1 MRKNTPEYRIWKK
14 YHDEKNLKKR
24 TARKKSN
31 KRKVTKKA
39 ANSKKRQPDK
49 VFVVPEIFSIVSN
62 TDTTISFLNKVIRS
76 VEGVRNLQK
85 QHRNNYIRTFLIDMC
100 DTKYISSDALMY
112 LLTIIQNTRGQ
123 KILPIDWIGNF
134 PKETN
139 VREFL
144 KRSGYLNYMKT
155 SAENIVQV
163 DDNIQIKSGIGYNYI
178 ENNQN
183 KDIRQEIIDFSCQK
197 LNKDKRNINYLMTML
212 TEMITNIIDHAYQK
226 QGLFKHQWY
235 IFVDNNID
243 KITYTFMDNG
253 LGIPTTIR
261 KSIVEKIIETINTET
276 EYKYIETAL
285 SGVHKRSE
293 TGKRERGNGLPSIYE
308 QYLNKKIKNFVIISN
323 KAYYSEN
330 KKYDLPEG
338 LNGTVFYW
346 EIKKEEK

>member
-1 MRKNTPEYRIWKK
+1 MRKNTTEYRNWKK
-14 YHDEKNLKKR
+14 FQDEKNLRKR
-24 TARKKSN
+24 TERKKSN
-31 KRKVTKKA
+31 KRKGQKRSNTKK
-39 ANSKKRQPDK
+39 KQPDK
-49 VFVVPEIFSIVSN
+49 IFTVPDIFSIVSN
-62 TDTTISFLNKVIRS
+62 PDTTITFLNKVIRS
-76 VEGVRNLQK
+76 VEGVRNLQR
-85 QHRNNYIRTFLIDMC
+85 QHRNNYIRTFLIDMSN
-100 DTKYISSDALMY
+100 TKYISSDALMF
-112 LLTIIQNTRGQ
+112 LLTIIQNTRGK

-134 PKETN
+134 PKEPD

-155 SAENIVQV
+155 SAENIIQV
-163 DDNIQIKSGIGYNYI
+163 DDNIQIKSGTGYNYI
-178 ENNQN
+178 ENDQN

-197 LNKDKRNINYLMTML
+197 LNKDKKDINYLMTML

-261 KSIVEKIIETINTET
+261 KSIIEKIIETINAEA

-308 QYLNKKIKNFVIISN
+308 QYLNKKIENFVIISN

-330 KKYDLPEG
+330 KKYDLKEG

-346 EIKKEEK
+346 EIKKEGK

>member
-1 MRKNTPEYRIWKK
+1 MRKNTTEYRNWKK
-14 YHDEKNLKKR
+14 FQDEKNLRKR
-24 TARKKSN
+24 TERKKSN
-31 KRKVTKKA
+31 KRKGQKRSNT
-39 ANSKKRQPDK
+39 KKRQPDK
-49 VFVVPEIFSIVSN
+49 IFTVPDIFSIVSN
-62 TDTTISFLNKVIRS
+62 PDTTITFLNKVIRS
-76 VEGVRNLQK
+76 VEGVRNLQR
-85 QHRNNYIRTFLIDMC
+85 QHRNNYIRTFLIDMSN
-100 DTKYISSDALMY
+100 TKYISSDALMF
-112 LLTIIQNTRGQ
+112 LLTIIQNTRGK

-134 PKETN
+134 PKEPD

-155 SAENIVQV
+155 SAENIIQV
-163 DDNIQIKSGIGYNYI
+163 DDNIQIKSGTGYNYI
-178 ENNQN
+178 ENDQN

-197 LNKDKRNINYLMTML
+197 LKKDKKDINYLMTML

-261 KSIVEKIIETINTET
+261 KSIIEKIIETINAEA

-308 QYLNKKIKNFVIISN
+308 QYLNKKIENFVIISN

-330 KKYDLPEG
+330 KKYDLKEC

-346 EIKKEEK
+346 EIKKEGK

>member
-1 MRKNTPEYRIWKK
+1 MRKNTTEYRNWKK
-14 YHDEKNLKKR
+14 FQDEKNLRKR
-24 TARKKSN
+24 TERKKSN
-31 KRKVTKKA
+31 KRKGQKRSNT
-39 ANSKKRQPDK
+39 KKRQPDK
-49 VFVVPEIFSIVSN
+49 IFTVPDIFSIVSN
-62 TDTTISFLNKVIRS
+62 PDTTITFLNKVIRS
-76 VEGVRNLQK
+76 VEGVRNLQR
-85 QHRNNYIRTFLIDMC
+85 QHRNNYIRTFLIDMSN
-100 DTKYISSDALMY
+100 TKYISSDALMF
-112 LLTIIQNTRGQ
+112 LLTIIQNTRGK

-134 PKETN
+134 PKEPD

-155 SAENIVQV
+155 SAENIIQV
-163 DDNIQIKSGIGYNYI
+163 DDNIQIKSGTGYNYI
-178 ENNQN
+178 ENDQN

-197 LNKDKRNINYLMTML
+197 LNKDKKDINYLMTML

-261 KSIVEKIIETINTET
+261 KSIIEKIIETINAEA

-293 TGKRERGNGLPSIYE
+293 TGKRERENGLPSIYE
-308 QYLNKKIKNFVIISN
+308 QYLNKKIENFVIISN

-330 KKYDLPEG
+330 KKYDLKEC

-346 EIKKEEK
+346 EIKKEGK

>member
-1 MRKNTPEYRIWKK
+1 MRKNTTEYRDWKK
-14 YHDEKNLKKR
+14 FQDEKNLRKR
-24 TARKKSN
+24 AERKKSN
-31 KRKVTKKA
+31 KRKGQKRSNT
-39 ANSKKRQPDK
+39 KKRQPDK
-49 VFVVPEIFSIVSN
+49 IFIVPDIFSIVSN
-62 TDTTISFLNKVIRS
+62 PDTTITFLNKVIRS
-76 VEGVRNLQK
+76 VEGVRNLQR
-85 QHRNNYIRTFLIDMC
+85 QHRNNYIRTFLIDMSN
-100 DTKYISSDALMY
+100 TKYISSDALMF
-112 LLTIIQNTRGQ
+112 LLTIIQNTRGK

-134 PKETN
+134 PKEPD

-155 SAENIVQV
+155 STENIIQV
-163 DDNIQIKSGIGYNYI
+163 DDNIQIKSGTGYNYI
-178 ENNQN
+178 ENDQN

-197 LNKDKRNINYLMTML
+197 LNKDKKDINYLMTML

-261 KSIVEKIIETINTET
+261 KSIIEKIIETINAEA

-308 QYLNKKIKNFVIISN
+308 QYLNKKIENFVIISN

-330 KKYDLPEG
+330 KKYDLKEG

-346 EIKKEEK
+346 EIKKEGK

>member
-1 MRKNTPEYRIWKK
+1 MRKNTAEYRNWKK
-14 YHDEKNLKKR
+14 FQDEKNLRKR
-24 TARKKSN
+24 TERKKSN
-31 KRKVTKKA
+31 ERKGQKRSNT
-39 ANSKKRQPDK
+39 KKRQPDK
-49 VFVVPEIFSIVSN
+49 IFTVPDVFSIVSN
-62 TDTTISFLNKVIRS
+62 PDTTITFLNKVIRS
-76 VEGVRNLQK
+76 VEGVRNLQR
-85 QHRNNYIRTFLIDMC
+85 QHRNNYIRTFLIDMSN
-100 DTKYISSDALMY
+100 TKYISSDALMF

-134 PKETN
+134 PKEPN

-155 SAENIVQV
+155 SAENIIQV
-163 DDNIQIKSGIGYNYI
+163 DDNIQIKSGTGYNYI
-178 ENNQN
+178 ENDQN

-197 LNKDKRNINYLMTML
+197 LNKDKKDVNYLMTML

-235 IFVDNNID
+235 IFVENNID

-261 KSIVEKIIETINTET
+261 KSIIEKIIETINAEA

-308 QYLNKKIKNFVIISN
+308 QYLNKKIENFVIISN

-330 KKYDLPEG
+330 KKYDLKEG

-346 EIKKEEK
+346 KIKKEGK

>member
-1 MRKNTPEYRIWKK
+1 MRKNTTEYRIWKK
-14 YHDEKNLKKR
+14 FQDEKNLIKR
-24 TARKKSN
+24 TNKKKSN
-31 KRKVTKKA
+31 KRKSLKKNTA
-39 ANSKKRQPDK
+39 KKRHPDK
-49 VFVVPEIFSIVSN
+49 IFSVPDIFSIVSN
-62 TDTTISFLNKVIRS
+62 PDTTITFLNKVIKS
-76 VEGVRNLQK
+76 VEGVRNLQR
-85 QHRNNYIRTFLIDMC
+85 QHRNNYIRTFLIDMSN
-100 DTKYISSDALMY
+100 TKYISSDALMY

-123 KILPIDWIGNF
+123 RILPIDWIGNF
-134 PKETN
+134 PKESD

-155 SAENIVQV
+155 ASENIIQV
-163 DDNIQIKSGIGYNYI
+163 DNNIQIKSGTGYNYI
-178 ENNQN
+178 EKGEN

-197 LNKDKRNINYLMTML
+197 LDKDKKDINYLMTML

-235 IFVDNNID
+235 IFVDNNVD

-261 KSIVEKIIETINTET
+261 KSIVEKIIETINAET

-308 QYLNKKIKNFVIISN
+308 QYLNKKVENFVIISN
-323 KAYYSEN
+323 KAYYSES
-330 KKYDLPEG
+330 KKYDLQEG

-346 EIKKEEK
+346 EIKKEGK

>member
-1 MRKNTPEYRIWKK
+1 MRKNTTEYRNWKK
-14 YHDEKNLKKR
+14 FQDEKNLRKR
-24 TARKKSN
+24 TERKKSN
-31 KRKVTKKA
+31 KRKGQKRSNT
-39 ANSKKRQPDK
+39 KKRQPDK
-49 VFVVPEIFSIVSN
+49 IFTVPDIFSIVSN
-62 TDTTISFLNKVIRS
+62 PDTTITFLNKVIRS
-76 VEGVRNLQK
+76 VEGVRNLQR
-85 QHRNNYIRTFLIDMC
+85 QHRNNYIRTFLIDMSN
-100 DTKYISSDALMY
+100 TKYISSDALMF
-112 LLTIIQNTRGQ
+112 LLTIIQNTRGK

-134 PKETN
+134 PKEPD

-155 SAENIVQV
+155 SAENIIQV
-163 DDNIQIKSGIGYNYI
+163 DDNIQIKSGTGYNYI
-178 ENNQN
+178 ENDQN

-197 LNKDKRNINYLMTML
+197 LNKDKKDINYLMTML

-261 KSIVEKIIETINTET
+261 KSIIEKIIETINAEA

-308 QYLNKKIKNFVIISN
+308 QYLNKKIENFVIISN

-330 KKYDLPEG
+330 KKYDLKEC

-346 EIKKEEK
+346 EIKKEGK

>member
-1 MRKNTPEYRIWKK
+1 MRKNTTEYRNWKK
-14 YHDEKNLKKR
+14 FQDEKNLRKR
-24 TARKKSN
+24 TERKKSN
-31 KRKVTKKA
+31 KRKGQKRSNT
-39 ANSKKRQPDK
+39 KKRQPDK
-49 VFVVPEIFSIVSN
+49 IFTVPDIFSIVSN
-62 TDTTISFLNKVIRS
+62 PDTTITFLNKVIRS
-76 VEGVRNLQK
+76 VEGVRNLQR
-85 QHRNNYIRTFLIDMC
+85 QHRNNYIRTFLIDMSN
-100 DTKYISSDALMY
+100 TKYISSDALMF
-112 LLTIIQNTRGQ
+112 LLTIIQNTRGK

-134 PKETN
+134 PKEPD

-155 SAENIVQV
+155 SAENIIQV
-163 DDNIQIKSGIGYNYI
+163 DDNIQIKSGTGYNYI
-178 ENNQN
+178 ENDQN

-197 LNKDKRNINYLMTML
+197 LNKDKKDINYLMTML

-253 LGIPTTIR
+253 LEIPTTIR
-261 KSIVEKIIETINTET
+261 KSIIEKIIETINAEA

-308 QYLNKKIKNFVIISN
+308 QYLNKKIENFVIISN

-330 KKYDLPEG
+330 KKYDLKEG

-346 EIKKEEK
+346 EIKKEGK

>member
-1 MRKNTPEYRIWKK
+1 MRKNTTEYRNWKK
-14 YHDEKNLKKR
+14 FQDEKNLRKR
-24 TARKKSN
+24 TERKKSN
-31 KRKVTKKA
+31 KRKGQKRSNT
-39 ANSKKRQPDK
+39 KKRQPDK
-49 VFVVPEIFSIVSN
+49 IFTVPDIFSIVSN
-62 TDTTISFLNKVIRS
+62 PDTTITFLNKVIRS
-76 VEGVRNLQK
+76 VEGVRNLQR
-85 QHRNNYIRTFLIDMC
+85 QHRNNYIRTFLIDMSN
-100 DTKYISSDALMY
+100 TKYISRDALMF
-112 LLTIIQNTRGQ
+112 LLIIIKNKRGK

-134 PKETN
+134 PKEPD

-155 SAENIVQV
+155 SAENIIQV
-163 DDNIQIKSGIGYNYI
+163 DDNIQIKSGTGYNYI
-178 ENNQN
+178 ENDQN

-197 LNKDKRNINYLMTML
+197 LNKDKKDINYLMTML

-261 KSIVEKIIETINTET
+261 KSIIEKIIETINAEA

-308 QYLNKKIKNFVIISN
+308 QYLNKKIENFVIISN

-330 KKYDLPEG
+330 KKYDLKEC

-346 EIKKEEK
+346 EIKKEGK

>member
-1 MRKNTPEYRIWKK
+1 MRKNTTEYRNWKK
-14 YHDEKNLKKR
+14 FQDEKNLRKR
-24 TARKKSN
+24 TERKKSN
-31 KRKVTKKA
+31 KRKGQKRSNA
-39 ANSKKRQPDK
+39 KKRQPDK
-49 VFVVPEIFSIVSN
+49 IFTVPDIFSIVSN
-62 TDTTISFLNKVIRS
+62 PDTTITFLNKVIRS
-76 VEGVRNLQK
+76 VEGVRNLQR
-85 QHRNNYIRTFLIDMC
+85 QHRNNYIRTFLIDMSN
-100 DTKYISSDALMY
+100 TKYISSDALMF
-112 LLTIIQNTRGQ
+112 LLTIIQNTRGK

-134 PKETN
+134 PKEPD

-155 SAENIVQV
+155 SAENIIQV
-163 DDNIQIKSGIGYNYI
+163 DDNIQIKSGTGYNYI
-178 ENNQN
+178 ENDQN

-197 LNKDKRNINYLMTML
+197 LNKNKKDINYLMTML

-261 KSIVEKIIETINTET
+261 KSIIEKIIETINAEA

-308 QYLNKKIKNFVIISN
+308 QYLNKKIENFVIISN

-330 KKYDLPEG
+330 KKYDLKEG

-346 EIKKEEK
+346 EIKKEGK

>member
-1 MRKNTPEYRIWKK
+1 MRKNTTEYRNWKK
-14 YHDEKNLKKR
+14 FQDEKNLRKR
-24 TARKKSN
+24 TERKKSN
-31 KRKVTKKA
+31 KRKGQKRSNT
-39 ANSKKRQPDK
+39 KKRQPDK
-49 VFVVPEIFSIVSN
+49 IFTVPDIFSIVSN
-62 TDTTISFLNKVIRS
+62 PDTTITFLNKVIRS
-76 VEGVRNLQK
+76 VEGVRNLQR
-85 QHRNNYIRTFLIDMC
+85 QHRNNYIRTFLIDMSN
-100 DTKYISSDALMY
+100 TKYISSDALMF
-112 LLTIIQNTRGQ
+112 LLTIIQKKRRK

-134 PKETN
+134 PKEPD

-155 SAENIVQV
+155 SAENIIQV
-163 DDNIQIKSGIGYNYI
+163 DDNIQIKSGTGYNYI
-178 ENNQN
+178 ENDQN

-197 LNKDKRNINYLMTML
+197 LNKDKKDINYLMTML

-261 KSIVEKIIETINTET
+261 KSIIEKIIETINAEA

-308 QYLNKKIKNFVIISN
+308 QYLNKKIENFVIISN

-330 KKYDLPEG
+330 KKYDLKEC

-346 EIKKEEK
+346 EIKKEGK

>member
-1 MRKNTPEYRIWKK
+1 MRKNTAEYRNWKK
-14 YHDEKNLKKR
+14 FQDEKNLRKR
-24 TARKKSN
+24 TERKKSN
-31 KRKVTKKA
+31 ERKGQKRSNT
-39 ANSKKRQPDK
+39 KKRQPDK
-49 VFVVPEIFSIVSN
+49 IFTVPDIFSIVSN
-62 TDTTISFLNKVIRS
+62 PDTTITFLNKVIRS
-76 VEGVRNLQK
+76 VEGVRNLQR
-85 QHRNNYIRTFLIDMC
+85 QHRNNYIRTFLIDMSN
-100 DTKYISSDALMY
+100 TKYISSDALMF

-134 PKETN
+134 PKEPN

-144 KRSGYLNYMKT
+144 KRSGYLNYMRT
-155 SAENIVQV
+155 SAENIIQV
-163 DDNIQIKSGIGYNYI
+163 DDNIQIKSGTGYNYI
-178 ENNQN
+178 ENDQN

-197 LNKDKRNINYLMTML
+197 LNKDKKDVNYLMTML

-235 IFVDNNID
+235 IFVENNID

-261 KSIVEKIIETINTET
+261 KSIIEKIIETINAEA

-308 QYLNKKIKNFVIISN
+308 QYLNKKIENFVIISN

-330 KKYDLPEG
+330 KKYDLKEG

-346 EIKKEEK
+346 EIKKEGK

>member
-1 MRKNTPEYRIWKK
+1 MRKNTTEYRNWKK
-14 YHDEKNLKKR
+14 FQDEKNLRKR
-24 TARKKSN
+24 TERKKSN
-31 KRKVTKKA
+31 KRKGQKRSNT
-39 ANSKKRQPDK
+39 KKRQPDK
-49 VFVVPEIFSIVSN
+49 IFTVPDIFSIVSN
-62 TDTTISFLNKVIRS
+62 PDTTITFLNKVIRS
-76 VEGVRNLQK
+76 VEGVRNLQR
-85 QHRNNYIRTFLIDMC
+85 QHRNNYIRTFLIDMSN
-100 DTKYISSDALMY
+100 TKYISSDALMF
-112 LLTIIQNTRGQ
+112 LLTIIQNTRGK

-134 PKETN
+134 PKEPD

-144 KRSGYLNYMKT
+144 KQSGYLNYMKT
-155 SAENIVQV
+155 SAENIIQV
-163 DDNIQIKSGIGYNYI
+163 DDNIQIKSGTGYNYI
-178 ENNQN
+178 ENDQN

-197 LNKDKRNINYLMTML
+197 LNKDKKDINYLMTML

-261 KSIVEKIIETINTET
+261 KSIIEKIIETINAEA

-308 QYLNKKIKNFVIISN
+308 QYLNKKIENFVIISN

-330 KKYDLPEG
+330 KKYDLKEG

-346 EIKKEEK
+346 EIKKEGK

>member
-1 MRKNTPEYRIWKK
+1 MRKNAEEYRNWKK
-14 YHDEKNLKKR
+14 FQDEKKLRKR
-24 TARKKSN
+24 TERKKSN
-31 KRKVTKKA
+31 KRKGQKRSNT
-39 ANSKKRQPDK
+39 KKRQPDK
-49 VFVVPEIFSIVSN
+49 IFTVPDIFSIVSN
-62 TDTTISFLNKVIRS
+62 PDTTITFLNKVIRS
-76 VEGVRNLQK
+76 VEGVRNLQR
-85 QHRNNYIRTFLIDMC
+85 QHRNNYIRTFLIDMSN
-100 DTKYISSDALMY
+100 TKYISSDALMF

-134 PKETN
+134 PKEPN

-155 SAENIVQV
+155 SAENIIQV
-163 DDNIQIKSGIGYNYI
+163 DDNIQIKSGTGYNYI
-178 ENNQN
+178 ENAQD

-197 LNKDKRNINYLMTML
+197 LNKDKKDVNYLMTML

-235 IFVDNNID
+235 IFVENNID

-261 KSIVEKIIETINTET
+261 KSIIEKIIETINAEA

-308 QYLNKKIKNFVIISN
+308 QYLNKKIENFVIISN

-330 KKYDLPEG
+330 KKYDLKEG

-346 EIKKEEK
+346 EIKKEGK

>member
-1 MRKNTPEYRIWKK
+1 MRKNTAEYRNWKK
-14 YHDEKNLKKR
+14 FQDEKNLRKR
-24 TARKKSN
+24 TERKKSN
-31 KRKVTKKA
+31 ERKGQKRSNT
-39 ANSKKRQPDK
+39 KKRQPDK
-49 VFVVPEIFSIVSN
+49 IFTVPDIFSIVSN
-62 TDTTISFLNKVIRS
+62 PDTTITFLNKVIRS
-76 VEGVRNLQK
+76 VEGVRNLQR
-85 QHRNNYIRTFLIDMC
+85 QHRNNYIRTFLIDMSN
-100 DTKYISSDALMY
+100 TKYISSDALMF

-123 KILPIDWIGNF
+123 KILPIDWIGTF
-134 PKETN
+134 PKEPN

-155 SAENIVQV
+155 SAENIIQV
-163 DDNIQIKSGIGYNYI
+163 DDNIQIKSGTGYNYI
-178 ENNQN
+178 ENDQN

-197 LNKDKRNINYLMTML
+197 LNKDKKDVNYLMTML

-235 IFVDNNID
+235 IFVENNID

-261 KSIVEKIIETINTET
+261 KSIIEKIIETINAEA

-308 QYLNKKIKNFVIISN
+308 QYLNKKIENFVIISN

-330 KKYDLPEG
+330 KKYDLKEG

-346 EIKKEEK
+346 EIKKEGK

>member
-1 MRKNTPEYRIWKK
+1 MRKNTAEYRNWKK
-14 YHDEKNLKKR
+14 FQDEKKLRKR
-24 TARKKSN
+24 TERKKSN
-31 KRKVTKKA
+31 KRKGQKRSNT
-39 ANSKKRQPDK
+39 KKRQPDK
-49 VFVVPEIFSIVSN
+49 IFTVPDIFSIVSN
-62 TDTTISFLNKVIRS
+62 PDTTITFLNKVIRS
-76 VEGVRNLQK
+76 VEGVRNLQR
-85 QHRNNYIRTFLIDMC
+85 QHRNNYIRTFLIDMSN
-100 DTKYISSDALMY
+100 TKYISSDALMF

-134 PKETN
+134 PKEPN

-155 SAENIVQV
+155 SAENIIQV
-163 DDNIQIKSGIGYNYI
+163 DDNIQIKSGTGYNYI
-178 ENNQN
+178 ENAQN

-197 LNKDKRNINYLMTML
+197 LNKDKKDVNYLMTML

-235 IFVDNNID
+235 IFVENNID

-261 KSIVEKIIETINTET
+261 KSIIEKIIETINAEA

-308 QYLNKKIKNFVIISN
+308 QYLNKKIENFVIISN

-330 KKYDLPEG
+330 KKYDLKEG

-346 EIKKEEK
+346 EIKKEGK